1 MSTKKH
7 QSDGNSIPNVKVR
20 NEASR
25 SFPHRLV
32 MNPLLYCWWSIKYWY
47 QLRRQKYKAATSAD
61 SSQIQLMPATP
72 QDRLFLQ
79 NKTMN
84 KLSDYCISENLELVN
99 NSLAGKTIKRLFD
112 STKKRVMIEFSDGSN
127 GMIEVLKQQS
137 NGEEFLSVMPP
148 VSQANV

>member
-1 MSTKKH
+1 
-7 QSDGNSIPNVKVR
+7 
-20 NEASR
+20 
-25 SFPHRLV
+25 
-32 MNPLLYCWWSIKYWY
+32 
-47 QLRRQKYKAATSAD
+47 
-61 SSQIQLMPATP
+61 
-72 QDRLFLQ
+72 
-79 NKTMN
+79 MN

-148 VSQANV
+148 VSQANKLIFNFEIIFGHLVYLINPILNHCAILTGYHS

>member
-1 MSTKKH
+1 
-7 QSDGNSIPNVKVR
+7 
-20 NEASR
+20 
-25 SFPHRLV
+25 
-32 MNPLLYCWWSIKYWY
+32 
-47 QLRRQKYKAATSAD
+47 
-61 SSQIQLMPATP
+61 
-72 QDRLFLQ
+72 
-79 NKTMN
+79 MN

-148 VSQANV
+148 VSQAND